1 MIMGTQMFTVRDFC
15 QDSDGIINSLEK
27 IKEIG
32 YSTVQLS
39 GIARMDEEV
48 LKENLDRL
56 GIKPIVTHIPYAAMK
71 NNVKKVAEIHK
82 MLGCKYVGL
91 GAMPWDLDRSKKET
105 FIDFAREFDK
115 VAKEYDKE
123 GLKVTYHNHNIEF
136 VNFDGKT
143 GLELI
148 KDNSE
153 CCEFLLDT
161 HWIQRGGADI
171 CDTIEKFAD
180 RISIIHFKD
189 MAVDPH
195 EKITMEAIGSGNI
208 SWDKVIKQC
217 EKVGIT
223 HVFVEQDDC
232 NGENPFD
239 CLKKS
244 YDYLKKAGLE

>member
-1 MIMGTQMFTVRDFC
+1 MIAGAQMFTLRDYC
-15 QDSDGIINSLEK
+15 KDSEGIINSLEK

-39 GIARMDEEV
+39 GIARMDEKL
-48 LKENLDRL
+48 LKENLEKL
-56 GIKPIVTHIPYAAMK
+56 GLKAVVTHIPYDAMK

-82 MLGCKYVGL
+82 MLGCEYVGL
-91 GAMPWDLDRSKKET
+91 GAMPWALDRSKKET
-105 FIDFAREFDK
+105 FINFAREFDA
-115 VAKEYDKE
+115 VAKEYAKE

-143 GLELI
+143 GLDLMKE
-148 KDNSE
+148 NSE
-153 CCEFLLDT
+153 CFEFLLDT
-161 HWIQRGGADI
+161 HWIQRGGSDV

-180 RISIIHFKD
+180 RVSIIHFKD
-189 MAVDPH
+189 MCTAPNGD
-195 EKITMEAIGSGNI
+195 IIMEAVGSGNI
-208 SWDKVIKQC
+208 SWNKVIKLC

-223 HVFVEQDDC
+223 HAFVEQDDC

-244 YDYLKKAGLE
+244 YDFLKRAGLE